1 MATQPLVQAIVGLA
15 HGLNLTATAE
25 GVETEGELAVL
36 RALGCDQVQGFLLG
50 RPVPAEQWESYWQ
63 KKGPAAA

>member
-1 MATQPLVQAIVGLA
+1 VGLA
-15 HGLNLTATAE
+15 HGLKLTATAE